1 LEGLKNQE
9 GQNGLENSL
18 IEGSQRLPF
27 TPIQPSK
34 NTPSASSDSPL
45 VLVPPVVIQPTL
57 DQIPHANIEHNDLS
71 VIAEDE
77 EELSERSRGSTS
89 GPIENIEN
97 PSIQNREGSKE
108 LAPSSTL
115 SVLEHVPSTSQP
127 ISNVSSASSTETFHS
142 ISLDSPA
149 QHKESSEPP
158 RTALDTNETTISE
171 LMNQS
176 PKPLPIKPSTDIPD
190 SLMNDVQD
198 DTIFSDRKSSER
210 PVAPSFPALP
220 GPMPIRKS
228 MRPPRD
234 PSLNAVMLGAAT
246 PGAPVGGKRTSW
258 LAKAREV
265 KALEAPAKK
274 PNLPTLNSNS
284 SSGSS
289 LPQGTKRKS
298 EDMLSMPPIISEGD
312 ERQAKAPKLVEG
324 ESVSNKSKDIHPEKR
339 TGQQLPADSP
349 APVQGPSQRDED
361 MQPEGVLDRL
371 KKTVEGLGV
380 RVTKTMSK
388 SIGGGAA
395 TALAEARAAAE
406 ARVAERD
413 RKEDEMTM
421 AMGLVPAKVDLPTA
435 AQDTDVKMSAVRE
448 NEGRLSISEL
458 FPAEGRVKA
467 KHKVSEKPFQFTPSF
482 VPTSTKKNKEVSMA
496 RERTSTTPPHSPP
509 QPKSRPLPPS
519 PVFNKPPPVFV
530 PPTNTLSSVFTHQ
543 SVFNPPSPPKY
554 TMPPSIALGFS
565 PRVLTASSKGQTATS
580 LTAHSTLESVH
591 SDVFDRDDV
600 PAWAPST
607 QDTEYTTGYES
618 QSQPRSAQIC
628 DEDDSWPVD
637 EKLAAGVQ
645 WTFGASKEDS
655 MTWSTLPSQSTRA
668 DTGPIPKVSP
678 IQEDANNSEA
688 CQQIPGAFDM
698 EMDERRSDDEPFE
711 HRDTE
716 LEDMIL
722 GSSKSTVAIV
732 EVRVQKLLPYFCSS
746 LILCD
751 QPKIPRSQSQMSM
764 ASSESSQSQT
774 GFLGQASKLFG
785 ALGTSKKKQ
794 PEVKKVLQMA
804 ATAAKKVDF
813 SFYLSPSFQLIPVF
827 SSNKKKRTKR
837 LRG

>member
-1 LEGLKNQE
+1 M
-9 GQNGLENSL
+9 ENSL

-27 TPIQPSK
+27 SPIQPAK
-34 NTPSASSDSPL
+34 NIPSVSSDLPV
-45 VLVPPVVIQPTL
+45 VLVPPAVIQPTV
-57 DQIPHANIEHNDLS
+57 DQIPHANVEHNDLS

-77 EELSERSRGSTS
+77 EEPSERSRGSAS
-89 GPIENIEN
+89 GPIEIIGNS
-97 PSIQNREGSKE
+97 PIQIHEDSKDP
-108 LAPSSTL
+108 APSSTL
-115 SVLEHVPSTSQP
+115 SVPEHVPSTSQP

-142 ISLDSPA
+142 ISLGSPL
-149 QHKESSEPP
+149 QHKESSEPSQ
-158 RTALDTNETTISE
+158 TALDTNETTTE

-176 PKPLPIKPSTDIPD
+176 PKLLPTKPSTDIPD

-198 DTIFSDRKSSER
+198 DTICADRKSSER

-274 PNLPTLNSNS
+274 PNIPTFSPNP

-298 EDMLSMPPIISEGD
+298 EDMLSMPPIVSESD

-324 ESVSNKSKDIHPEKR
+324 ESVSNKSKDIHSEKSQ
-339 TGQQLPADSP
+339 GQQPPADNSTP
-349 APVQGPSQRDED
+349 IQGSSQRDDD

-388 SIGGGAA
+388 SVGGGAA

-421 AMGLVPAKVDLPTA
+421 AMGLVPANVDLPMA
-435 AQDTDVKMSAVRE
+435 AQDTDVKMSAVRQ
-448 NEGRLSISEL
+448 NESRLSISEL

-482 VPTSTKKNKEVSMA
+482 VPTSTKKNKEATMA
-496 RERTSTTPPHSPP
+496 RERTSTTPHSP

-530 PPTNTLSSVFTHQ
+530 PPTNTTSSVFTHQ
-543 SVFNPPSPPKY
+543 PVFNPPSPPKY

-565 PRVLTASSKGQTATS
+565 PRVPTPSSKGQTAMP
-580 LTAHSTLESVH
+580 LTTHSTLESVQ
-591 SDVFDRDDV
+591 SSVFDRDDV

-655 MTWSTLPSQSTRA
+655 MTWSTLPSQSTRG
-668 DTGPIPKVSP
+668 DTGPITRVSP

-698 EMDERRSDDEPFE
+698 ETDKRQTHDELFE

-722 GSSKSTVAIV
+722 GSSKSTIAVV
-732 EVRVQKLLPYFCSS
+732 EVRVQKSLPYFCPS

-751 QPKIPRSQSQMSM
+751 QLKIPRSQSQMSM
-764 ASSESSQSQT
+764 ASSESSQFQI

-804 ATAAKKVDF
+804 ATAAKKVGYHF
-813 SFYLSPSFQLIPVF
+813 IYLRVF
-827 SSNKKKRTKR
+827 N
-837 LRG
+837 